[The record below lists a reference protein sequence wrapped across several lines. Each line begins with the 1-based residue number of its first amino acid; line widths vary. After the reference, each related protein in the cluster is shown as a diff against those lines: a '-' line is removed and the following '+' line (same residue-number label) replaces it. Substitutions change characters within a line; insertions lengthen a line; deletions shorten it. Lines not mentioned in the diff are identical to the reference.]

1 MKTTFIQ
8 VCSRLTC
15 QALPLDQ
22 RHNCPRHRNCQNV
35 KYSVAQSFRQSFLPT
50 KQIRKFE
57 NFDCRSILEASSVIN
72 SMSSDV
78 QIQHCTFAIWYINH
92 FRGSNKLSLQ
102 IRCESLISTENYI
115 TKIGKKNTKN
125 VKMKLQQIICAS
137 FTMTNPLWPDMK
149 APDSD
154 KIILGL
160 VYIAVHSGTCYIW
173 YIIYDI

>member
-102 IRCESLISTENYI
+102 IRCESLISSENYYH
-115 TKIGKKNTKN
+115 KNWHKNYKKNCKN
-125 VKMKLQQIICAS
+125 EI
-137 FTMTNPLWPDMK
+137 TTNYLCQFHDEKPALARHESSRFRQDYFRI
-149 APDSD
+149 S
-154 KIILGL
+154 I
-160 VYIAVHSGTCYIW
+160 HSST
-173 YIIYDI
+173 